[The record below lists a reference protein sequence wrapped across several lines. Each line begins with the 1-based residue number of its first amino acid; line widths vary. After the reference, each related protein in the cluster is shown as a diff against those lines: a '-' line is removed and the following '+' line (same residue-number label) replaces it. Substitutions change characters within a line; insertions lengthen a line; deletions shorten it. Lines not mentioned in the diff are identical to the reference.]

1 MLILSSAHFY
11 IIACHDS
18 HTRKYKKN
26 SCHDL
31 ESTGQPLDK
40 WSKVNIIFY
49 QMEIWWVI
57 WILWFD
63 FSCMVEIEV
72 DNVCNKTLRRT
83 IMKTQK
89 VDRSV

>member
-1 MLILSSAHFY
+1 
-11 IIACHDS
+11 
-18 HTRKYKKN
+18 
-26 SCHDL
+26 
-31 ESTGQPLDK
+31 
-40 WSKVNIIFY
+40 
-49 QMEIWWVI
+49 MEIWWVI